1 MNTNHQVLLVDDDE
15 GMCLLIK
22 AKLAKQGIKVTA
34 VNSGKEA
41 LDFLKMNR
49 ISLMLLDLRLSDIT
63 GQELLSILTKRRQS
77 VPFIVVSGTSDVRL
91 TVKMMRLG
99 ALDFILKDSAFLDL
113 ITLVV
118 TRGLDTLEARRSYE
132 ESETRLRY
140 ISETIRDIFLLLDSK
155 GKRVVFVSPA
165 FEKIWGVSA
174 EQLYEDCDSWNN
186 AILEEDRSKVVR
198 GFEKLRNGLER
209 DFDEVYR
216 IRDKC
221 GKIRWIRDRRYAN
234 YGTNDFILSFTGV
247 ATEITEYKELE
258 RKLLEVAEKERL
270 RIGQDLHDDLCQ
282 RLAAIGLKCG
292 TIQNSLESNADPQAG
307 PLQVAITE
315 LQEAT
320 ALTRMIAKG
329 LSPVSMEAQGLMEGL
344 RHFTEI
350 IEGRFRVSCKFDCP
364 QLVEVSNMTTA
375 SNIFR
380 IAQELVNNAA
390 KHACPKRIVV
400 GLYKTI
406 GGLRLEVINDG
417 KSFFGPK
424 RLRDGMG
431 LHFVQ
436 FRADA
441 IGASLDFFPS
451 DLTDGGTRVIC
462 NVPLKKSEL
471 KMNYES
477 EHTE

>member
-1 MNTNHQVLLVDDDE
+1 MDDDE

-174 EQLYEDCDSWNN
+174 EQLY
-186 AILEEDRSKVVR
+186 
-198 GFEKLRNGLER
+198 
-209 DFDEVYR
+209 
-216 IRDKC
+216 
-221 GKIRWIRDRRYAN
+221 
-234 YGTNDFILSFTGV
+234 
-247 ATEITEYKELE
+247 
-258 RKLLEVAEKERL
+258 
-270 RIGQDLHDDLCQ
+270 
-282 RLAAIGLKCG
+282 
-292 TIQNSLESNADPQAG
+292 
-307 PLQVAITE
+307 
-315 LQEAT
+315 
-320 ALTRMIAKG
+320 
-329 LSPVSMEAQGLMEGL
+329 
-344 RHFTEI
+344 
-350 IEGRFRVSCKFDCP
+350 
-364 QLVEVSNMTTA
+364 
-375 SNIFR
+375 
-380 IAQELVNNAA
+380 
-390 KHACPKRIVV
+390 
-400 GLYKTI
+400 
-406 GGLRLEVINDG
+406 
-417 KSFFGPK
+417 
-424 RLRDGMG
+424 
-431 LHFVQ
+431 
-436 FRADA
+436 
-441 IGASLDFFPS
+441 
-451 DLTDGGTRVIC
+451 
-462 NVPLKKSEL
+462 
-471 KMNYES
+471 
-477 EHTE
+477 

>member
-1 MNTNHQVLLVDDDE
+1 MNTENQVLLVDDDE

-34 VNSGKEA
+34 VNSGKDA
-41 LDFLKMNR
+41 LDFLKMNQ
-49 ISLMLLDLRLSDIT
+49 ISLMLLDLRLPDIT
-63 GQELLSILTKRRQS
+63 GQELLSILTKRGQS

-118 TRGLDTLEARRSYE
+118 TRGLSTLEARRSYE

-140 ISETIRDIFLLLDSK
+140 ISETIRDIFLMMDSK

-165 FEKIWGVSA
+165 FEAIWGISA
-174 EQLYEDCDSWNN
+174 EQLYVNCDNWSE
-186 AILEEDRSKVVR
+186 AILEEDRAKVLR
-198 GFEKLRNGLER
+198 GFEKLRDGMER

-216 IRDKC
+216 IRDKW
-221 GKIRWIRDRRYAN
+221 GGIRWIRDRRYAN
-234 YGTNDFILSFTGV
+234 YGANDFILSFTGV

-292 TIQNSLESNADPQAG
+292 MIQSNLETDAHPQAG
-307 PLQVAITE
+307 PLQAIITE

-320 ALTRMIAKG
+320 ALTKMISKG

-344 RHFTEI
+344 RHLTEMM
-350 IEGRFRVSCKFDCP
+350 EGRFRVSCQFDCP
-364 QLVEVSNMTTA
+364 ELVEVSNETTA

-390 KHACPKRIVV
+390 KHACPRRIVV
-400 GLYKTI
+400 GLHKTM
-406 GGLRLEVINDG
+406 GGLCLEVINDG
-417 KSFFGPK
+417 KPFFGPK
-424 RLRDGMG
+424 RRRDGMG

-441 IGASLDFFPS
+441 IGAALDFFPG
-451 DLTDGGTRVIC
+451 DLPDGGTRVVC
-462 NVPLKKSEL
+462 NVPLKKRVKNEL
-471 KMNYES
+471 
-477 EHTE
+477 

>member
-1 MNTNHQVLLVDDDE
+1 MNTNDQVLLVDDDE

-22 AKLAKQGIKVTA
+22 AKLAKQGIKVTT

-41 LDFLKMNR
+41 LNFLQMNR
-49 ISLMLLDLRLSDIT
+49 ISLMLLDLRLPDIT
-63 GQELLSILTKRRQS
+63 GQELLSILTKRKQL

-91 TVKMMRLG
+91 IVKLMRLG

-118 TRGLDTLEARRSYE
+118 TRGLETLESRRSYE

-140 ISETIRDIFLLLDSK
+140 ISETIRDIFLMIDSK
-155 GKRVVFVSPA
+155 GNRVVFVSPA
-165 FEKIWGVSA
+165 FEEIWGVSA
-174 EQLYEDCDSWNN
+174 EQLYENFNSWNE
-186 AILEEDRSKVVR
+186 AILEVDRSKVLR
-198 GFEKLRNGLER
+198 SFNKLRDGMER

-216 IRDKC
+216 IRDKS

-234 YGTNDFILSFTGV
+234 YGIGNFILNFTGV

-292 TIQNSLESNADPQAG
+292 TIQNSLETDANSQAG
-307 PLQVAITE
+307 PLQAAITE

-320 ALTRMIAKG
+320 ALTKMIAKG

-344 RHFTEI
+344 RYFTEMI
-350 IEGRFRVSCKFDCP
+350 QGRFRVSCQFDCP
-364 QLVEVSNMTTA
+364 ELVEVTNETTA

-390 KHACPKRIVV
+390 KHACPRRIVV

-417 KSFFGPK
+417 KPFFGPK
-424 RLRDGMG
+424 RRRDGMG

-441 IGASLDFFPS
+441 IGAALDLFPG
-451 DLTDGGTRVIC
+451 DLPDGGTRVVC
-462 NVPLKKSEL
+462 NVPLKKKRVKNEL
-471 KMNYES
+471 
-477 EHTE
+477 